1 MNIEDIVREGKV
13 TAVDNGKRIAKVWFD
28 SMGIESDWL
37 PVLITRDFIP
47 DYDVPQRTEFEA
59 GGSGDPAFASHKHDL
74 IIKPYMPKVND
85 LVLVLYFPV
94 FNGDGVILGGIKPW
108 KVKNMGPP
116 LEPSGAVPV
125 GRGGARERAQFS
137 PLGGNGA

>member
-94 FNGDGVILGGIKPW
+94 FNGDGVILGGIKPG
-108 KVKNMGPP
+108 K
-116 LEPSGAVPV
+116 
-125 GRGGARERAQFS
+125 
-137 PLGGNGA
+137 

>member
-1 MNIEDIVREGKV
+1 MQIEDIVREGKV
-13 TAVDNGKRIAKVWFD
+13 TAVDKDKRIAKVWFD
-28 SMGIESDWL
+28 ALEIESDWM
-37 PVLITRDFIP
+37 PVLINRDFIP

-94 FNGDGVILGGIKPW
+94 FNGDGVILGGVKPW
-108 KVKNMGPP
+108 
-116 LEPSGAVPV
+116 
-125 GRGGARERAQFS
+125 R
-137 PLGGNGA
+137 

>member
-1 MNIEDIVREGKV
+1 MNIEDIAREGKV
-13 TAVDNGKRIAKVWFD
+13 TAVNNDKRIAKVWFD
-28 SMGIESDWL
+28 ALGIESDWL

-47 DYDVPQRTEFEA
+47 DYDVPQRTEYEA
-59 GGSGDPAFASHKHDL
+59 GGSGDAAFESHKHDL

-108 KVKNMGPP
+108 K
-116 LEPSGAVPV
+116 
-125 GRGGARERAQFS
+125 
-137 PLGGNGA
+137 

>member
-74 IIKPYMPKVND
+74 IIKPYMPKVTD

-94 FNGDGVILGGIKPW
+94 FNGDGVILGGVKPW
-108 KVKNMGPP
+108 
-116 LEPSGAVPV
+116 
-125 GRGGARERAQFS
+125 R
-137 PLGGNGA
+137 

>member
-59 GGSGDPAFASHKHDL
+59 GGSGDPACASHKHDL

-94 FNGDGVILGGIKPW
+94 FNGDGVILGGVKPW
-108 KVKNMGPP
+108 
-116 LEPSGAVPV
+116 
-125 GRGGARERAQFS
+125 R
-137 PLGGNGA
+137 

>member
-74 IIKPYMPKVND
+74 IIKPWMPKVGEQ
-85 LVLVLYFPV
+85 VLCLYEPIR
-94 FNGDGVILGGIKPW
+94 DGRGFVLGGIQAW
-108 KVKNMGPP
+108 
-116 LEPSGAVPV
+116 
-125 GRGGARERAQFS
+125 Q
-137 PLGGNGA
+137 

>member
-1 MNIEDIVREGKV
+1 MQIEDIVREGKV

-28 SMGIESDWL
+28 ALGIESDWM

-59 GGSGDPAFASHKHDL
+59 GGAGYPAFESHKHDL

-94 FNGDGVILGGIKPW
+94 FNGDGVILGGVKPW
-108 KVKNMGPP
+108 
-116 LEPSGAVPV
+116 
-125 GRGGARERAQFS
+125 R
-137 PLGGNGA
+137 

>member
-13 TAVDNGKRIAKVWFD
+13 TAVDNGKRIAKVWFV

-94 FNGDGVILGGIKPW
+94 FNGDGVILGGVKPW
-108 KVKNMGPP
+108 
-116 LEPSGAVPV
+116 
-125 GRGGARERAQFS
+125 R
-137 PLGGNGA
+137 

>member
-1 MNIEDIVREGKV
+1 MNIEDVVREGKV

-94 FNGDGVILGGIKPW
+94 FNGDGVILGGVKPW
-108 KVKNMGPP
+108 
-116 LEPSGAVPV
+116 
-125 GRGGARERAQFS
+125 R
-137 PLGGNGA
+137 